1 MFLSFGGEGVGGRR
15 KGVKITRLDNI
26 DQLIIISLFSYPNV
40 VTTRKKQTSEG
51 NDRAKGC

>member
-1 MFLSFGGEGVGGRR
+1 MTGGRR
-15 KGVKITRLDNI
+15 EGVKITRLDNI